1 MDIRKRIGENIK
13 QIRRAKGMSQEDVAY
28 PSNIS
33 LSNLSNIERGVH
45 DCKVGTLKKIADV
58 LGVPTCHLV
67 AHRLDIRAENT
78 VCMTENGGESYVE

>member
-13 QIRRAKGMSQEDVAY
+13 QIRKAKGMSQEDVAY

-33 LSNLSNIERGVH
+33 LSNISNIERGAH
-45 DCKVGTLKKIADV
+45 DCKIGTLEKIAEV

-67 AHRLDIRAENT
+67 SQQFRIIEGQA
-78 VCMTENGGESYVE
+78 VCMPEKERESHAE